1 VTAPPERAA
10 AEPLPAWGWQFV
22 PGALPDFPA
31 TTRGHV
37 DRAAAFGDRTGAGV
51 KVAVIDSGVEA
62 DHPAVGRIDGA
73 MAIALAADGSGL
85 TYTSGPHDDLYGHGT
100 ACAGII
106 RRTAPDCEL
115 SSVRVLGERFS
126 GSGDVLLEG
135 IRWAVRRRFD
145 VVNLSLSTSRDRF
158 VEELR
163 RLADEAY
170 FQRTVI
176 VASAHNTH
184 VESFPWRFSSVISV
198 GSHQEDDPDLHLYNP
213 TPPVEFFAPGQRIP
227 VAWLGGTSIRSSGN
241 SFATPFIAGLCAR
254 ILSSHPRLTPFQ
266 LKNALYLSAANVR
279 VHGRR

>member
-1 VTAPPERAA
+1 MTTLRP
-10 AEPLPAWGWQFV
+10 
-22 PGALPDFPA
+22 PA
-31 TTRGHV
+31 TPGLTWGLRGRGPADV
-37 DRAAAFGDRTGAGV
+37 PVEADGPPDAPEDGLGLLGGTGRGIRV
-51 KVAVIDSGVEA
+51 CVVDSGVER
-62 DHPAVGRIDGA
+62 DHPMVGRV
-73 MAIALAADGSGL
+73 DGSWRVFK
-85 TYTSGPHDDLYGHGT
+85 DDEGVHVEETDEGDACGHGT

-115 SSVRVLGERFS
+115 TSVRVLGERFS

-135 IRWAVRRRFD
+135 IRWAVRQRFD
-145 VVNLSLSTSRDRF
+145 VVNLSLSTSSDRF

-170 FQRTVI
+170 FQQTVI

-213 TPPVEFFAPGQRIP
+213 DPPVEFFAPGQRVQ

>member
-1 VTAPPERAA
+1 MTTGQRPAPTPGLTWGLRGRGPADVPVDADRPPEPP
-10 AEPLPAWGWQFV
+10 EGGLLG
-22 PGALPDFPA
+22 G
-31 TTRGHV
+31 
-37 DRAAAFGDRTGAGV
+37 TGSGV
-51 KVAVIDSGVEA
+51 RVCVVDSGVER
-62 DHPAVGRIDGA
+62 DHPMVGPVDRSWRVVKDEDG
-73 MAIALAADGSGL
+73 IRVEETDEG
-85 TYTSGPHDDLYGHGT
+85 DFCGHGT

-115 SSVRVLGERFS
+115 SSIRVLGERFS

-135 IRWAVRRRFD
+135 IRWAVRQRFD

-170 FQRTVI
+170 FQQTVI

-213 TPPVEFFAPGQRIP
+213 EPRWSSSPRASASRSPGSGGPRSAAPATASPP
-227 VAWLGGTSIRSSGN
+227 RSSRG
-241 SFATPFIAGLCAR
+241 SAPASCRAAR
-254 ILSSHPRLTPFQ
+254 
-266 LKNALYLSAANVR
+266 
-279 VHGRR
+279 G